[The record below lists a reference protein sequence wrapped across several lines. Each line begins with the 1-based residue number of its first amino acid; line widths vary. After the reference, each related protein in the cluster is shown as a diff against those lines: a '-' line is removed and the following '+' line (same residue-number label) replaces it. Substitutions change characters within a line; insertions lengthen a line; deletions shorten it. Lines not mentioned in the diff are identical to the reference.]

1 MREAG
6 TRQWRMC
13 KTEAPHRKVVT
24 PLSFF
29 ASWKEESRK
38 EVNWRMEA
46 DRESDQAKHWIH
58 GWQEK
63 RRRRKVELNNS
74 SHANHWIA
82 RHVKERRKI

>member
-46 DRESDQAKHWIH
+46 DRETQLLPRCMEVHCLQCKNCQYRLVLILSVTII
-58 GWQEK
+58 
-63 RRRRKVELNNS
+63 
-74 SHANHWIA
+74 AN
-82 RHVKERRKI
+82 